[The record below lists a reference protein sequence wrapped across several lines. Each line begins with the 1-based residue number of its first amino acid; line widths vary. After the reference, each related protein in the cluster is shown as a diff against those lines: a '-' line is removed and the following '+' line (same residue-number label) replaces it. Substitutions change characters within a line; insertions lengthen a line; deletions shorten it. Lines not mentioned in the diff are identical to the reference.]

1 MTDKAMEEQI
11 ALLHQKIDVL
21 TDGLEAQQRRQRDLD
36 ELKQD
41 LIPIANHMIKLSIDE
56 LADIGSEFKLED
68 LFFLVKRI
76 LRNTNTLQLLLDRM
90 EAAMGLAEEAS
101 LIGKQVFTNA
111 VSELDRLEQQGLFA
125 FAQEGWRIV
134 DRVVTEFSEE
144 DVRALGDNIVTI
156 LTTVRRMTQP
166 EVLNMANQ
174 AMAALEPA
182 EDEKVSTLELMRA
195 LTDPKVRVG
204 LARML
209 QMLKILADQ
218 PPASSA
224 Q

>member
-209 QMLKILADQ
+209 LMLKILADQ

>member
-111 VSELDRLEQQGLFA
+111 VSELDRLEQQGLFT

-209 QMLKILADQ
+209 LMLKILADQ